1 MAPAAGQSKS
11 QKERGSRVQGRT
23 PEPRYLIIGQ
33 VVRPHGLRG
42 ELKVLAMTDDPSRYG
57 LLDQVW
63 MGREDEEPEVRLV
76 EGYRMD
82 KDGILL
88 KLGGCDDRVTA
99 DALRGLLVQIPLE
112 DALPLGEGE
121 YYEHQILDLD
131 VWTATGEHLG
141 AVSQIIVTG
150 ANDVYV
156 VQSPDPKRREILIPA
171 IKDVVLEVDLE
182 GGRLVVELPA
192 GLP

>member
-1 MAPAAGQSKS
+1 MQW
-11 QKERGSRVQGRT
+11 RT

-42 ELKVLAMTDDPSRYG
+42 ELKVLAMTDDPSRFG
-57 LLDQVW
+57 LLEQVYL
-63 MGREDEEPEVRLV
+63 GREDEEPVTRSI

-82 KDGILL
+82 KDGVLL
-88 KLGGCDDRVTA
+88 KLGGCDDRA
-99 DALRGLLVQIPLE
+99 AAEMLRGLLVQIPLE
-112 DALPLGEGE
+112 AALPLEEGE
-121 YYEHQILDLD
+121 YYEHQILGLD
-131 VWTATGEHLG
+131 VWTASGEHLG

-156 VQSPDPKRREILIPA
+156 VQSGDPKRREILIPA
-171 IKDVVLEVDLE
+171 IEDVVLEVDLE
-182 GGRLVVELPA
+182 GGRLVVELPE